1 MAKTPDNPE
10 RDEALIAEI
19 RQLLTDGMERSE
31 VVKKIAEDYD
41 VSISTARRRVSEIE
55 DFVHVSDEF
64 AEDLKKKRES
74 QKSRIVQD
82 IIRLDYAIEMALE
95 KRKFSEMAKL
105 QSAKTTLYKLHS
117 KYHPEILWNW
127 ETPDVPAS

>member
-1 MAKTPDNPE
+1 MAKKPDNPE
-10 RDEALIAEI
+10 MEEALIAEI
-19 RQLLTDGMERSE
+19 RQLLSDGMERSE

-64 AEDLKKKRES
+64 AEDLRKKRES

-82 IIRLDYAIEMALE
+82 IIRLDYAIEL
-95 KRKFSEMAKL
+95 
-105 QSAKTTLYKLHS
+105 
-117 KYHPEILWNW
+117 
-127 ETPDVPAS
+127 AS

>member
-1 MAKTPDNPE
+1 MARQPDNPE
-10 RDEALIAEI
+10 KDEALIAEI
-19 RQLLTDGMERSE
+19 RQLLSDGMERSE

-41 VSISTARRRVSEIE
+41 VSLSTARRRVREIE

-82 IIRLDYAIEMALE
+82 IIRLDFAIELALE
-95 KRKFSEMAKL
+95 KRKFSEMARL

-127 ETPDVPAS
+127 DPPS